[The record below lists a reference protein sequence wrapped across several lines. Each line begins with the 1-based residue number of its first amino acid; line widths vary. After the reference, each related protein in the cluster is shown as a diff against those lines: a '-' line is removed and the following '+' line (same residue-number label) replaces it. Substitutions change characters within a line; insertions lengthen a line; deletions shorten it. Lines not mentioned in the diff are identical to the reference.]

1 MKNNLFIQKSQVS
14 TLSKNPNGLFD
25 LKKWA
30 TNLLTDYGVIAGDP
44 CCVSGSTGV
53 SGNISEARYSVF
65 TGIQAS
71 GVTEVDATVLDYGV
85 NLVEIADSSNIAV
98 KLPQP
103 VTGKSTKI
111 INMTLLPIYVF
122 PSNVGG
128 KINNLPVDTPQTIP
142 ADGKVY
148 EFICTENPFPGN
160 WNILNSPST
169 GSFSYQISVTHTH
182 GTNTLI
188 AIDSSTGLATSYAGV
203 YMANNGNNT
212 FTLNPST
219 SVFKTFSTP
228 TTATYLKVYTNII
241 PSDLTGTNFNNSV
254 RVSRGVYYMYDTGV
268 PNQNWGTH
276 QFFPMTVQ
284 FVPMN
289 PGYGNFVTQ
298 VTNGSVPGSTVSIGD
313 MNTLYCEFP
322 QSYNTTWYYGQMTG
336 VSQELGPIPAEPWVK
351 SNIYNFYSISIPA
364 VMPSKTYDFLIVQ
377 EYM

>member
-1 MKNNLFIQKSQVS
+1 MKNNLYIQKSQVS

-85 NLVEIADSSNIAV
+85 NLVEIAGSSNIAV

-160 WNILNSPST
+160 WNILSVP
-169 GSFSYQISVTHTH
+169 GSSSFTYQISVPHTQ
-182 GTNTLI
+182 GVATFVVV
-188 AIDSSTGLATSYAGV
+188 DDSTGNIISGNTAYIN
-203 YMANNGNNT
+203 NNGNNT
-212 FTLNPST
+212 FSLFPT
-219 SVFKTFSTP
+219 SSAWKTFNTP
-228 TTATYLKVYTNII
+228 TTSTYLKVYSNVISSDVPGGPGNNIEI
-241 PSDLTGTNFNNSV
+241 DRRIV
-254 RVSRGVYYMYDTGV
+254 YMYETPLYPGSYA
-268 PNQNWGTH
+268 T
-276 QFFPMTVQ
+276 MTSVGQ
-284 FVPMN
+284 AIRFEDPT
-289 PGYGNFVTQ
+289 YGNDPYLME
-298 VTNGSVPGSTVSIGD
+298 VTNGPISGASIAIGD
-313 MNTLYCEFP
+313 MGTLYCEQP
-322 QSYNTTWYYGQMTG
+322 QQFHFAGAGGAVLDQ
-336 VSQELGPIPAEPWVK
+336 LGPVPASPDMK
-351 SNIYNFYSISIPA
+351 SNIYNIYKVYIPA
-364 VMPSKTYDFLIVQ
+364 SAVTKTYDFLIVQ